1 MAARA
6 TRSRSS
12 RTGASSPRFRISVRR
27 RSSSS
32 LLARTRRRSSR
43 ASSRPVRGS
52 PASSWRTLPCT
63 RSSWISSVRRPPR
76 RPRRAMDGEGAR
88 MHKVWAIIRREFVE
102 RVRTRWFWVSA
113 ILGPVL
119 FAGIIVFQIVQS
131 LGGGVRTIAVVDS
144 TTGGLGDRVIAALS
158 ASGSFRAT
166 LVPARAGVV
175 DSLKDEVE
183 SKRLNGFLIVTNDL
197 VETGRAEYQ
206 ASNLGMQT
214 IENLQ
219 RTLGRLVVKERLQQK
234 GVNPGVVDWAQ
245 IRITLDQKKCGRAGC
260 VAESAAQS
268 FFVAYLMAILLFMAI
283 LLYGVNVMSSV
294 LEEKT
299 TRIVEVVVSSVR
311 PFQLMLGK
319 IMGAGSVSFFQF
331 VIWGVSARV
340 LLSLRG
346 PIARAL
352 GADPASVQLT
362 LPHIPAATLAVFIAF
377 FLGGFLL
384 YSAMFAAVGAMSSNE
399 QEARQAQQPVTY
411 VLMISY
417 LSILALTND
426 PSSTFARTLSL
437 VPFTTP
443 IATPVRWTAGSM
455 PMWELMT
462 SLVILALAIVG
473 VTWVAARIYRVGIL
487 MTGKRPN
494 LKELMRWVRA

>member
-43 ASSRPVRGS
+43 AWSRPARGS
-52 PASSWRTLPCT
+52 PASSWRALPCT

-76 RPRRAMDGEGAR
+76 RPRRAAMDGEGAR

-131 LGGGVRTIAVVDS
+131 MGGAVRNVAVVDS
-144 TTGGLGDRVIAALS
+144 TSSKLGGQVIDALS
-158 ASGSFRAT
+158 ASGSCRAS
-166 LVPARAGVV
+166 LASPGPGVI
-175 DSLKDEVE
+175 DSLKQLVE
-183 SKRLNGFLIVTNDL
+183 SKQLNGFLIITDDL
-197 VETGRAEYQ
+197 VQTGRAEYQ

-214 IENLQ
+214 IEALQ
-219 RTLGRLVVKERLQQK
+219 RTLGRLVVKVRLEQR

-245 IRITLDQKKCGRAGC
+245 IRVSLEQKKIAHGQT
-260 VAESAAQS
+260 VSDSAAQS
-268 FFVAYLMAILLFMAI
+268 FFTAYAMAILLFMAI

-299 TRIVEVVVSSVR
+299 TRIIEVLV
-311 PFQLMLGK
+311 
-319 IMGAGSVSFFQF
+319 
-331 VIWGVSARV
+331 
-340 LLSLRG
+340 
-346 PIARAL
+346 
-352 GADPASVQLT
+352 ASVQT
-362 LPHIPAATLAVFIAF
+362 MPLPHIPATTLAVFIAF

-411 VLMISY
+411 LLMISY
-417 LSILALTND
+417 LSIIGLTND
-426 PSSTFARTLSL
+426 PASTFARTLSM
-437 VPFTTP
+437 VPFTSP

-455 PMWELMT
+455 GMGELAV
-462 SLVILALAIVG
+462 SLAMLLIGIVAI
-473 VTWVAARIYRVGIL
+473 TWVASRIYRVGIL
-487 MTGKRPN
+487 MTGKRPTM
-494 LKELMRWVRA
+494 KELVRWVRA